1 MMKALVVS
9 EGGDRVETEA
19 LKAKANQLRA
29 DVLRMVNHAGS
40 GCVGGALSMADLLTV
55 LYYKYLR
62 HDPRGPE
69 WEGRDRFV
77 LSNGHTC
84 ALLYCILADHGYFDR
99 DELQGFRRFGG
110 RLQGYPSIAWRVP
123 GVETCGGVS
132 GHGMSVALGMAMA
145 GRLAGRDAR
154 IYCSVSDGELST
166 GQPWEAAIAARRD
179 RVDNLCVLVDG
190 NGCPIDG
197 TMRQAL
203 DVESLAQRFRA
214 FGWSVHEIDGH
225 DDGQIMNAYVSF
237 LATRGSGLPTAI
249 VAHTVLGKG
258 VSFMEEDP
266 AWHHGV
272 PTDAQLAQALQE
284 LLGET
289 EPHPN
294 AAPLL

>member
-1 MMKALVVS
+1 MKGLAIS
-9 EGGDRVETEA
+9 EGDRVETDA
-19 LKAKANQLRA
+19 LKAKAGQLRA
-29 DVLRMVNHAGS
+29 DVLRTANRAGS
-40 GCVGGALSMADLLTV
+40 GRVGGALSMADLLTV

-62 HDPRGPE
+62 HDPRNSE

-84 ALLYCILADHGYFDR
+84 VLLYCILADHGYFDR
-99 DELQGFRRFGG
+99 DELLRFRRFGG
-110 RLQGYPSIAWRVP
+110 RLQGYPSTVWRVP
-123 GVETCGGVS
+123 GVEISGGSS

-145 GRLAGRDAR
+145 GRLAGRDAC
-154 IYCSVSDGELST
+154 IYCAVSDGELSA
-166 GQPWEAAIAARRD
+166 GQPWEAVIAATREH
-179 RVDNLCVLVDG
+179 VDNLCVLVDG

-197 TMRQAL
+197 AMRQPQ
-203 DVESLAQRFRA
+203 DVGSLAQRLRA

-225 DDGQIMNAYVSF
+225 DVGQIMNAYVSF

-249 VAHTVLGKG
+249 VAHTMLGKG

-284 LLGET
+284 LGET
-289 EPHPN
+289 GSHSK